1 MEVDVVVVGSGAGG
15 LTTAVVAAQVGLK
28 VLVLESTPWFGGTTA
43 LSGGGVWLPVN
54 HHMRELGVEDSR
66 EDAEAYLHATLGSF
80 YDAAKVNAYL
90 DAGPQMLAYL
100 EQNSEVRLA
109 ASTIPDYAPGAPG
122 WKTGRCLLTADYDG
136 AKLGAYFAKLRPPI
150 PEMGLFHSM
159 QMSPATLRSLM
170 STNKGPISPA
180 GQSMI
185 HIAFGIG
192 DRA

>member
-1 MEVDVVVVGSGAGG
+1 M
-15 LTTAVVAAQVGLK
+15 
-28 VLVLESTPWFGGTTA
+28 
-43 LSGGGVWLPVN
+43 
-54 HHMRELGVEDSR
+54 
-66 EDAEAYLHATLGSF
+66 
-80 YDAAKVNAYL
+80 NAYL

-159 QMSPATLRSLM
+159 QMSPTDALKTADASINKALATARNM
-170 STNKGPISPA
+170 TTDT
-180 GQSMI
+180 
-185 HIAFGIG
+185 IG
-192 DRA
+192 MMARLANRLSGETR